1 MYINLKNY
9 DGWEMFRVKYLR
21 VNDKWVIRG
30 TKEIPRLYNW
40 YNNRTIKLNN
50 DVLKYIMECDGT
62 RNLMDICKKYNIE
75 QEIADNFNINQKGNG
90 LIMNVEEQ
98 CHCMAYWDKARKYS
112 GSDTAEIICIHSLKN
127 NWRKGLGTKMME
139 RICND
144 IAVQGYSQVIL
155 WVFEKNTRARLFYE
169 ANGFSVT
176 EKKQESFGETEI
188 CYCKNLKKI

>member
-1 MYINLKNY
+1 MKLIFNRMTDELNAIYEESTKMNY
-9 DGWEMFRVKYLR
+9 EIRNVRDGDEIQLAFIQVESWRAAYGEILSNKVLQKYLDLEY
-21 VNDKWVIRG
+21 VTAIYK
-30 TKEIPRLYNW
+30 
-40 YNNRTIKLNN
+40 KL
-50 DVLKYIMECDGT
+50 LE
-62 RNLMDICKKYNIE
+62 
-75 QEIADNFNINQKGNG
+75 NQKGNG

-169 ANGFSVT
+169 ANGFSAT